1 MAAALLALTLLGSLF
16 SVTVTGARLTPALLI
31 TSFSPPGLAAS
42 APMLAVT
49 ELEAAPVPLTVVAPS
64 VTAEE
69 LLAAVDGTAQALS
82 TLVQAQRASSVEVE
96 GATSSSEP
104 ERIPIY
110 WTYEVQSGDNL
121 TKVAERFGVGRDYIL
136 WNNADLIDDQNLLA
150 IGDKLQIPAVEG
162 MIHGVSADETLTAI
176 ALRYDADVQDVID
189 FQANGISDPNLLP
202 VGKLILVVGGSK
214 PQPIAPSLRPI
225 VGVDVGPGGF
235 AWPIAG
241 PIEVTSYWGPVHPLG
256 IDLNAR
262 YQSLFASRAGQ
273 VVFIGGDPHVSYGW
287 YIDIRHD
294 GGWVTRYAHLS
305 EFKVSLGQWVEAG
318 DVIAITGN
326 SGRSTGP
333 HLHFEIRRNDVV
345 QNPLQWL
352 P

>member
-16 SVTVTGARLTPALLI
+16 SVTATSARPTPALRVA
-31 TSFSPPGLAAS
+31 SFSPPGLAAS

-69 LLAAVDGTAQALS
+69 LLAAVDGTAQALN
-82 TLVQAQRASSVEVE
+82 TLVQAQRSSSVEVE

-121 TKVAERFGVGRDYIL
+121 TKVAERFGVGRDYIV
-136 WNNADLIDDQNLLA
+136 WNNADLIDNQDLLA

-214 PQPIAPSLRPI
+214 PQPIAPSLRPTA
-225 VGVDVGPGGF
+225 GVDVGPGGF
-235 AWPIAG
+235 AWPIGG
-241 PIEVTSYWGPVHPLG
+241 PIEITSYWGPVHPLG

-273 VVFIGGDPHVSYGW
+273 VVFIGGDPWVSYGW

-318 DVIAITGN
+318 EVIAITGN